1 MVDEF
6 PGLFLIV
13 IVVFLN
19 RSGIWKVSCKFLDFL
34 SAVDLGVLALS
45 FTALI
50 SKYSVSSLKSSS
62 HSCHVQPVSK
72 GLSGI
77 LNKFILSDF
86 PKVET
91 QISDGLLVLLCNMRS
106 LMSGALDN
114 FFFLFRF

>member
-1 MVDEF
+1 M
-6 PGLFLIV
+6 
-13 IVVFLN
+13 
-19 RSGIWKVSCKFLDFL
+19 
-34 SAVDLGVLALS
+34 S

-62 HSCHVQPVSK
+62 HSCHAQPVSK